1 MQIYFK
7 CPDDYGNI
15 KMLLLSLTGACN
27 LGCKYC
33 YADSYNENMMTFDIA
48 KKAIALVQSQS
59 NDFIIQF
66 SGGEPL
72 LNINLIRTISQHIK
86 DNNITDKDEINEVY
100 KLNNLPAMYDE
111 HGEFIITSWAK
122 FAVINGNAASSAFSN
137 DD

>member
-1 MQIYFK
+1 MKEIAK
-7 CPDDYGNI
+7 GNI

-48 KKAIALVQSQS
+48 KKAIALVQAQS

-72 LNINLIRTISQHIK
+72 LNINLIEQLANILKTIILRQK
-86 DNNITDKDEINEVY
+86 CRF
-100 KLNNLPAMYDE
+100 KLMVHY
-111 HGEFIITSWAK
+111 
-122 FAVINGNAASSAFSN
+122 
-137 DD
+137 